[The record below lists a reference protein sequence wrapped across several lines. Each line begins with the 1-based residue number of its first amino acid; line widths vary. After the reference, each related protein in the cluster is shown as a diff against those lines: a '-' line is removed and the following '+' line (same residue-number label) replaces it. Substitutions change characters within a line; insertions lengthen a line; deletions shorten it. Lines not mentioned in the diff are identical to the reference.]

1 MGKETEKMMTHEM
14 DRRGLLKAG
23 GAFAALATIGF
34 IAPDAAAEW
43 NKAAFESKSLEDAMK
58 ALGANSPAKSAD
70 IQIIASDIAENGAVV
85 PIQLVSRI
93 PNTQQIALMVEKNP
107 NVLGGVFD
115 VSPDLLPDFT
125 TRMKMSQTSN
135 IFALVKADNKYFIAS
150 KEIKVTLGGCGG

>member
-1 MGKETEKMMTHEM
+1 MKTPEM
-14 DRRGLLKAG
+14 NRRDLLRAG
-23 GAFAALATIGF
+23 GALAALATIGF
-34 IAPDAAAEW
+34 ITPEAAAAW
-43 NKAAFESKSLEDAMK
+43 NKAAFEGKTLEEAMK
-58 ALGANSPAKSAD
+58 ALGASSPAQSAD

-135 IFALVKADNKYFIAS
+135 IFALVKADDKFFIAS